1 MMGYGGKN
9 ESMWTNNTSYFERT
23 RFGGQSTFGKDKD
36 VLHLKM
42 VCWMNPYAVI
52 EHVPEDWSE
61 FNVAIYHAY
70 GLRFSMDNTLN
81 IYVISMSQID
91 KKDAEWTKLWSTS
104 WPLPGHIDQPK
115 EKIIREEITDL

>member
-1 MMGYGGKN
+1 MEAKLVNGDDDNFY
-9 ESMWTNNTSYFERT
+9 ERT
-23 RFGGQSTFGKDKD
+23 LFSGQSTFGKDKH
-36 VLHLKM
+36 VLHLKLE
-42 VCWMNPYAVI
+42 CTMNPYAVI

-91 KKDAEWTKLWSTS
+91 MRDAEWTKLWSTS
-104 WPLPGHIDQPK
+104 WPLPSHID
-115 EKIIREEITDL
+115 